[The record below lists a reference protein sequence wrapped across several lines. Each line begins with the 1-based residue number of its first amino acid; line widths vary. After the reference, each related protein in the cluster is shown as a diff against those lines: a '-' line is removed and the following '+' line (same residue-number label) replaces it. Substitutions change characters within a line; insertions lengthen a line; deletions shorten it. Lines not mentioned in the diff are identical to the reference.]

1 METAIWKI
9 KDIRP
14 APYNPR
20 VELKP
25 GDTEWEALDDSVKR
39 FGLVEPL
46 IINTTTGL
54 LVSGHQRLNVLKAQG
69 ATEAEVV
76 LVACT
81 PENEK
86 LLNISL
92 NKIEGEWDYEKL
104 EALFDGIEAKDVHF
118 TGFSTDELMN
128 LFGDA
133 SADKVDFGD
142 TDPEDVKGMYE
153 GDPEDEDDGE
163 QEEEPEPEPEK
174 PKEPDGLREFN
185 IFLSFPTK
193 ELAEKFLK
201 DRGVDLTYE
210 GTARNITIRMEGLDY
225 GTGN

>member
-1 METAIWKI
+1 MKTAIMKI

-20 VELKP
+20 VELKQ
-25 GDTEWEALDDSVKR
+25 GDEEWEALNNSLKR
-39 FGLVEPL
+39 WGLVEPL
-46 IINTTTGL
+46 IVNTTTGL
-54 LVSGHQRLNVLKAQG
+54 LVSGHQRLNALKAQG
-69 ATEAEVV
+69 VKEAEVV
-76 LVACT
+76 LVTVT

-104 EALFDGIEAKDVHF
+104 EALFGDIEAKDVEF
-118 TGFSTDELMN
+118 TGFTTDELMN

-142 TDPEDVKGMYE
+142 TDPEDVKDMYGE
-153 GDPEDEDDGE
+153 GQEDEAGE
-163 QEEEPEPEPEK
+163 PEEEPEPEK
-174 PKEPDGLREFN
+174 PKEPDSLREFN

-201 DRGVDLTYE
+201 DRGADLTYE

>member
-20 VELKP
+20 EELKP
-25 GDTEWEALDDSVKR
+25 GEEEWEALSKSVHR

-76 LVACT
+76 LVAMT

-104 EALFDGIEAKDVHF
+104 EALFDGIEAKDVEF

-142 TDPEDVKGMYE
+142 TDPEDVKGMYDE
-153 GDPEDEDDGE
+153 AQQDAEDGD
-163 QEEEPEPEPEK
+163 EEEPEPEK
-174 PKEPDGLREFN
+174 PQEPDSLREFN